1 MKSQAMDKYKGV
13 DGYTCVPSGE
23 VMLYRKTLIKL
34 SDTEGVVRRNY
45 RNKGPSGLWHMDG
58 F

>member
-1 MKSQAMDKYKGV
+1 MDKYKGV

-23 VMLYRKTLIKL
+23 ATLYRKTLIKL
-34 SDTEGVVRRNY
+34 SDTEDVVRRNY